1 VRTVPPVPPEPTPS
15 VATQPSLLS
24 RLGPAGLLGVGALA
38 LPPLGGIAL
47 ITYMGTVSEWLRS
60 HAGSGVFIY
69 AACFVVLAGLA
80 LLPTY
85 AQAALGG
92 YAFGWAV
99 GLPAALVG
107 FVGGAWVGYE
117 IARRASGERVEKVV
131 AEKPKWQAIRDALV
145 RDREARSFWKTTGM
159 VALLRCP
166 PNSPFA
172 LTNLVMASVKVPRR
186 PFLLGTLIG
195 MTPRTAAA
203 VAIGSTVE
211 RFTRENLEQA
221 APKWIWIAGLG
232 ITLAVVVIVAAI
244 ADRAVKR
251 LTAGVDPAGA
261 KAPPAPPPA
270 R

>member
-1 VRTVPPVPPEPTPS
+1 MPDPSTKPP
-15 VATQPSLLS
+15 LLT
-24 RLGPAGLLGVGALA
+24 RLGPAGLLGIGALA
-38 LPPLGGIAL
+38 LPPLGGVVL
-47 ITYMGTVSEWLRS
+47 ITYMATVSEWLRS
-60 HAGSGVFIY
+60 HASTGILIY
-69 AACFVVLAGLA
+69 AAAFVVLAGLA

-92 YAFGWAV
+92 YAFGWQL
-99 GLPAALVG
+99 GLPAALIG
-107 FVGGAWVGYE
+107 FVGGAWLGYE
-117 IARRASGERVEKVV
+117 IARRASGRRVEDVI

-172 LTNLVMASVKVPRR
+172 LTNLVMASVKVPRA

-211 RFTRENLEQA
+211 RFTRDSLEQA
-221 APKWIWIAGLG
+221 APKWLWGAGLG
-232 ITLAVVVIVAAI
+232 VTLVVVFIVAMI
-244 ADRAVKR
+244 ADRAVR
-251 LTAGVDPAGA
+251 RITAPGA
-261 KAPPAPPPA
+261 SV
-270 R
+270 